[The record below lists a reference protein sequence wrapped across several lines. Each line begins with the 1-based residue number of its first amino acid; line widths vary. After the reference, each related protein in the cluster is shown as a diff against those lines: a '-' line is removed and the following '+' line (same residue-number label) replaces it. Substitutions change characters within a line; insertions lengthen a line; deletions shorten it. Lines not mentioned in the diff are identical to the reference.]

1 MEDFFLAEINNR
13 EKTSKALYKCIAVVD
28 YADKTLLVLPGA
40 GSGLSLCSF
49 ATVSTPIVLA

>member
-1 MEDFFLAEINNR
+1 M
-13 EKTSKALYKCIAVVD
+13 SKAHYKCISVVD